1 VNIYTKNQQEIRK
14 IILSFI
20 KTIYGKTMFLLSYS
34 MFFVFLVQAIIVLV
48 LHENR
53 IIFFMLSFLS
63 LLSIIF
69 GSINYYKELRTYVK
83 ERKQD

>member
-1 VNIYTKNQQEIRK
+1 MYTKNQQEIRK

-48 LHENR
+48 INENK
-53 IIFFMLSFLS
+53 IIFFVLSFLS
-63 LLSIIF
+63 LLAFIF
-69 GSINYYKELRTYVK
+69 GSVNYYKELRIYVK
-83 ERKQD
+83 EREQN